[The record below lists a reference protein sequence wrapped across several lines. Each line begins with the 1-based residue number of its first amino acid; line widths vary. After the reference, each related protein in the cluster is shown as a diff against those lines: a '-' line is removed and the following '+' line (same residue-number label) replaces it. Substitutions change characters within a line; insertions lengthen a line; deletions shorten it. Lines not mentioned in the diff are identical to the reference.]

1 MASVIPGGLKQSMQ
15 GMSFSNP
22 SSKDLFRLASI
33 EYKPILEVTPN
44 YVADILSRSTN
55 AISNITFT
63 HSIIDK
69 PQGIY

>member
-15 GMSFSNP
+15 GMSFGSP
-22 SSKDLFRLASI
+22 SKDLFRLASI
-33 EYKPILEVTPN
+33 DYKPLLEVTPT

-55 AISNITFT
+55 ALSSINFT